1 MYNKTESAFFD
12 LIALAD
18 RERVQSAVIAW
29 LLSSKSK
36 ALTQE
41 ARIHAING
49 LFGCNIDCKKIED
62 ITIEPYLEWKN
73 IDIILVVKE
82 NSIIKSV
89 LVVENKIKCGLHDNQ
104 LQRYEEQ
111 IKKRNIIKWQK
122 CKDTEDYL
130 LVETNEV
137 NPHFSEN
144 TSFIY
149 LTLLKQEDQGS
160 WSNVTYERLYEV
172 FENALSESQSDN
184 SSYADFIIAKSY
196 CMTLRELVDIA
207 NSSLSNPELIF
218 DNDKHPY
225 IKEHKLRHI
234 LQHYY
239 FTKVKNEIEDNIKTH
254 VKGHD
259 CTMRIENGIHSDN
272 AEFALD
278 ITQGEMVDKY
288 LSFDDGKKGSFCI
301 SYQFPTFKI
310 AIAKGYN
317 DDNYIDNLKLL
328 NERKLA
334 RNAGEDKNTIFDWYI
349 NIDNRKWRSVN
360 CPKGN
365 RPRMSISIKP
375 EDLFDAKTSEK
386 WGFKYKELDFQ
397 EVLEIGFKEC
407 YDTLLN
413 MMRFFH
419 CNS

>member
-1 MYNKTESAFFD
+1 MYNKAESDFFD

-41 ARIHAING
+41 ARIHAINE
-49 LFGCNIDCKKIED
+49 LFGCSIDCKKIED

-82 NSIIKSV
+82 NSIIKNV

-111 IKKRNIIKWQK
+111 IRRRNIIKWKK
-122 CKDTEDYL
+122 CKDTGTYILNETTED
-130 LVETNEV
+130 

-144 TSFIY
+144 SSFIY
-149 LTLLKQEDQGS
+149 LTLLKQENQGS
-160 WSNVTYERLYEV
+160 WRNVTYERLYDV
-172 FENALSESQSDN
+172 FENALSKSQSCN
-184 SSYADFIIAKSY
+184 SSYADFMIAKSY
-196 CMTLRELVDIA
+196 CLTLKELVDVA

-218 DNDKHPY
+218 DNDKHSY
-225 IKEHKLRHI
+225 IKGHKLRHI
-234 LQHYY
+234 LQYYY
-239 FTKVKNEIEDNIKTH
+239 FTKVKNEVVDNIKTH

-259 CTMRIENGIHSDN
+259 CSMRVENGIHSDN

-288 LSFDDGKKGSFCI
+288 LSFNDGKKGSFCI
-301 SYQFPTFKI
+301 TYQFPTFKI

-317 DDNYIDNLKLL
+317 DDNYINNLKLL
-328 NERKLA
+328 KERKLA
-334 RNAGEDKNTIFDWYI
+334 RNASDEQNTIFDWYKAYGS
-349 NIDNRKWRSVN
+349 NRKWQSVN

-365 RPRMSISIKP
+365 RPRMSISINP
-375 EDLFDAKTSEK
+375 ENLFDKNTSKK
-386 WGFKYKELDFQ
+386 WNIKYKELNFQ
-397 EVLEIGFKEC
+397 QVLEIGFKEC
-407 YDTLLN
+407 YDILIDMLES
-413 MMRFFH
+413 FH
-419 CNS
+419 NK